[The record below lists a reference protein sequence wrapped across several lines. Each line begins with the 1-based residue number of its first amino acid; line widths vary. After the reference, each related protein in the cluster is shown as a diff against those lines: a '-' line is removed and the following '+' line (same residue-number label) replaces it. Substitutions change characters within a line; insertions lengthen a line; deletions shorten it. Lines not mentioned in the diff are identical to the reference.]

1 MSVDCCQMA
10 GCLTRCKQSASYRHI
25 AKAQKLCHAA
35 SAVAGHLYLNWLT
48 LGSGVVFLKVRT
60 EGNMMAC
67 AGYLCQYWPTVGIWV
82 MKKIGP
88 LRAAQLKGGGSGY
101 DFVSM
106 VLGRNRVKAD

>member
-1 MSVDCCQMA
+1 
-10 GCLTRCKQSASYRHI
+10 
-25 AKAQKLCHAA
+25 
-35 SAVAGHLYLNWLT
+35 
-48 LGSGVVFLKVRT
+48 
-60 EGNMMAC
+60 MAC

-82 MKKIGP
+82 MNKIGP